1 MLREESDDS
10 GKAIFEVNQMMMQWD
25 ISDAYNVTS
34 LHYEIK
40 HGWVCHF
47 EKQQLKNVLKSEIS
61 EHQFTCLMV
70 LY

>member
-40 HGWVCHF
+40 HG
-47 EKQQLKNVLKSEIS
+47 
-61 EHQFTCLMV
+61 
-70 LY
+70 